1 LEREGIETSIHY
13 PVPLN
18 KQKSMER
25 FAVFRCPISEY
36 LAEHLLSVPCHHGM
50 TDDDVERVVNAIKKA
65 VRG

>member
-1 LEREGIETSIHY
+1 
-13 PVPLN
+13 
-18 KQKSMER
+18 MER
-25 FAVFRCPISEY
+25 FAVFRCPISEH